1 MKKLFPILAIL
12 FIVACS
18 KKDLNPLRH
27 EVTWRFVLYDSNSR
41 VADSTPELRYPDS
54 AQVPMMGPNVVSVIP
69 PLAPHDTTIWPQAAR
84 FFMLIG
90 PSTLLPGIANIQVPS
105 GGCAFNVIFT
115 FPTLDRSGWMLQR
128 TENGKRIN
136 MFAQIQGNGYDG
148 KYNDFLYP
156 EYLNGVAYP
165 WVGELDVFNTNWL
178 CGSTQGSC
186 EMAPEF
192 LSSPY

>member
-1 MKKLFPILAIL
+1 MKKLLPILAIL
-12 FIVACS
+12 SIMACS
-18 KKDLNPLRH
+18 KKVSNPFH
-27 EVTWRFVLYDSNSR
+27 NEVTWRFVLYDSNSR
-41 VADSTPELRYPDS
+41 VVDSTPELHYPDS
-54 AQVPMMGPNVVSVIP
+54 ATVPMIGPNVVSIIP
-69 PLAPHDTTIWPQAAR
+69 PLAPSDTEVWSQAAK
-84 FFMLIG
+84 FFMVIG

-105 GGCAFNVIFT
+105 DGCAFNILFT

-148 KYNDFLYP
+148 KYNDFPYP

-165 WVGELDVFNTNWL
+165 WVGELDLFNNNWL

-186 EMAPEF
+186 QMAPAF
-192 LSSPY
+192 LSPY

>member
-18 KKDLNPLRH
+18 KKDLNPLHH

-41 VADSTPELRYPDS
+41 VVDSTPELRYPDS
-54 AQVPMMGPNVVSVIP
+54 ASVPMMGPDVVSVIP
-69 PLAPHDTTIWPQAAR
+69 PLAPHDTTIWPQEAS
-84 FFMLIG
+84 FFVVIG
-90 PSTLLPGIANIQVPS
+90 PSTLLPGLANVQVPN
-105 GGCAFNVIFT
+105 GGCAFNILFT
-115 FPTLDRSGWMLQR
+115 YPTLDRSGWMLQR

-148 KYNDFLYP
+148 KYNDFPYP

-165 WVGELDVFNTNWL
+165 WVGQLDLFNDNWL

-186 EMAPEF
+186 QMAPAF
-192 LSSPY
+192 LSPY